1 MTQPDLQQGC
11 LYPESKALQ
20 TKQSLCVIKSKGV
33 VPGERFLS
41 FWPLSSY
48 NKFSDKEE
56 EYSFFPYAVEV
67 TQRD

>member
-20 TKQSLCVIKSKGV
+20 TKHSITTVRYISKTNVKIKGERS

-41 FWPLSSY
+41 F
-48 NKFSDKEE
+48 
-56 EYSFFPYAVEV
+56 
-67 TQRD
+67 